1 MYVKKEMLFLSSE
14 LEEKAA
20 KLLMVI
26 VHCSVY
32 YRYLFHEVKVPL
44 FGANLTFA
52 VPEYVDGSLAGVVV
66 DDVLLLRVVHG
77 HHVVYP
83 LVLPF

>member
-1 MYVKKEMLFLSSE
+1 MLFLRSE
-14 LEEKAA
+14 LEEKAV
-20 KLLMVI
+20 KLLMMI

-32 YRYLFHEVKVPL
+32 SLFHALKVPL
-44 FGANLTFA
+44 LGANLTFA
-52 VPEYVDGSLAGVVV
+52 VPEYVDSSLAGVVV